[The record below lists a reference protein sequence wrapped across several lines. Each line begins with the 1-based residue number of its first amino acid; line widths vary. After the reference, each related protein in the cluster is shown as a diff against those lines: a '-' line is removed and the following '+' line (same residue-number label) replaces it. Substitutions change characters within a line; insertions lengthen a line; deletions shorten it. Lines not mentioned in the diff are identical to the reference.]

1 MRKHYPD
8 TKDGFEHYLRAHGE
22 FGIDVWHYAAHP
34 LNPCFSPICEPWR
47 DDITVDFKH
56 SQSGGENRW
65 ERTIATPAGELHD
78 IKRSL
83 ILKEGSGSGP
93 EIVEPLVKDLARD
106 LPKMA

>member
-34 LNPCFSPICEPWR
+34 LTPCFSPICEPWR